1 MIVCQNF
8 TLRIPQFTVVMLT
21 MSTISHMRGG
31 ARVVGEG
38 GGGGGGSGQSSVQ
51 AQCGEISEEEML
63 LRYYLCLITVT
74 DYWQFLIHY
83 NNKRFNFAS
92 IFQSGRSMRR

>member
-31 ARVVGEG
+31 RGWWD
-38 GGGGGGSGQSSVQ
+38 
-51 AQCGEISEEEML
+51 SEEVSKGGYPIVQLPEIFPDGALSVNVPGAENTML
-63 LRYYLCLITVT
+63 
-74 DYWQFLIHY
+74 
-83 NNKRFNFAS
+83 
-92 IFQSGRSMRR
+92 